1 MLNKETIGKLIEK
14 HKHDREALDFIKY
27 CLDSFEQ
34 YHKAVFDD
42 QMFQIIYGGGTLEGN
57 EYREG
62 RTSVDRTRT
71 IHHNSVITHVNVL
84 NEMAINGGFEPVYDG
99 IVSEERPY
107 RRQVANAVFEYI
119 ESVINNRN

>member
-1 MLNKETIGKLIEK
+1 MKNTSTTEKLLVLSNI
-14 HKHDREALDFIKY
+14 RP
-27 CLDSFEQ
+27 DSFEQ

-84 NEMAINGGFEPVYDG
+84 NEMAINAGFEPVYDG